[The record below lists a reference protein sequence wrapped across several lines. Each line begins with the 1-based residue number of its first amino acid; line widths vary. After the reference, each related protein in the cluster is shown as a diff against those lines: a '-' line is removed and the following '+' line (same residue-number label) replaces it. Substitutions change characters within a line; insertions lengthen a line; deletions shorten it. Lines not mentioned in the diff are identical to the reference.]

1 MAVFDIRGFEGDGDV
16 ERCASICLYFSR
28 PPGVPRRASRGDR
41 GGHWASKPEASICAQ
56 LVKSTVEVEGSGGA

>member
-16 ERCASICLYFSR
+16 ERWASICLYLSR

-41 GGHWASKPEASICAQ
+41 GGHWASKPGASVCA
-56 LVKSTVEVEGSGGA
+56 VSVESTVTGSNAE